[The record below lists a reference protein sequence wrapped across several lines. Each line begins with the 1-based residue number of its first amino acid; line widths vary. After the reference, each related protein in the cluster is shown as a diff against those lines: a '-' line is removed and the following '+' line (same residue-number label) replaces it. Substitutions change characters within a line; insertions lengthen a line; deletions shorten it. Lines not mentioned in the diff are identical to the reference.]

1 MSGNQIPSNQ
11 PIWLA
16 IIILTAVLAAAGT
29 GFLLHLAEATPANAL
44 TGAGAAFAATMTLG
58 MAALRFLSN

>member
-16 IIILTAVLAAAGT
+16 IIILTAVLAAAGCV
-29 GFLLHLAEATPANAL
+29 GWAVGRDRLPGHLVT
-44 TGAGAAFAATMTLG
+44 
-58 MAALRFLSN
+58 

>member
-1 MSGNQIPSNQ
+1 MSGNQIPSNR

-29 GFLLHLAEATPANAL
+29 GFLLHLAKATPAGAL

-58 MAALRFLSN
+58 MAASRFLSN